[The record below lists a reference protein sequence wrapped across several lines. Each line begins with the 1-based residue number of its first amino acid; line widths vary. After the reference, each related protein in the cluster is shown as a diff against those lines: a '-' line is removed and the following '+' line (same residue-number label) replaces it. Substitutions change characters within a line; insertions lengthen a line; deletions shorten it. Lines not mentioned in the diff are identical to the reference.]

1 VDLIRPVPF
10 AALPRPTLSDL
21 MSEVLRSFGDAEE
34 RQGSESSLAI
44 TEVQ

>member
-1 VDLIRPVPF
+1 
-10 AALPRPTLSDL
+10 

-34 RQGSESSLAI
+34 QQGSESSLAI